1 MALYL
6 VQHGKSL
13 PKEEDPDQGLSE
25 SGMEEVQRI
34 ADVARGYGIRVATIL
49 HSGKKRARQTAE
61 IFADRLSP
69 ADGLHEKT
77 GLKPLDDVT
86 AMAGLIDS
94 KPDLMLVGHLPF
106 MERLTGWLI
115 TGDAGQPVFKF
126 QNGGIVCLD
135 RPAES
140 GKWVI
145 KWSLSPNIG

>member
-13 PKEEDPDQGLSE
+13 PKDVDPDQGLSE
-25 SGMEEVQRI
+25 TGIAEVRRI
-34 ADVARGYGIRVATIL
+34 AEVASGYGVGVAAIL
-49 HSGKKRARQTAE
+49 HSGKQRARQTAR
-61 IFADRLSP
+61 ILADHLTP
-69 ADGLHEKT
+69 AEGVSEKT

-86 AMAGLIDS
+86 GIAGLVDS

-115 TGDAGQPVFKF
+115 TGEADQPVFKF

-135 RPAES
+135 RLPETRQ
-140 GKWVI
+140 WVI
-145 KWSLSPNIG
+145 LWSLSPRIG